1 MSNMDRKTALEILRT
16 FRDPDGPYF
25 TEDAINQ
32 ALDVAIEALVCL
44 TSKPDR
50 EYYGQ

>member
-32 ALDVAIEALVCL
+32 AIDVAINALVCL
-44 TSKPDR
+44 TSVPNK
-50 EYYGQ
+50 EYYGC